1 MLKKYKKISLILL
14 FLILFIIIF
23 MFCYKYTNKK
33 YSGYYEKSY
42 LINDVIDYNGIN
54 MHVENFEIYNKEEF
68 KEKYDE
74 VQIHEEERQKNI
86 VVTIVLNNNSNVKKT
101 VDLSQFILQ
110 SENWFT
116 YLGVYTFYSLNKN
129 LDNYVFELNSNETKT
144 VMLPFSYIFIDN
156 EEIPSNFNEKK
167 FVLNF
172 DINYPNK
179 NKIIL
184 N

>member
-1 MLKKYKKISLILL
+1 MLKKYTKLLLISL
-14 FLILFIIIF
+14 FLILFVVIF
-23 MFCYKYTNKK
+23 IFCYKYTNKK
-33 YSGYYEKSY
+33 YSGYYEQSY

-86 VVTIVLNNNSNVKKT
+86 VVTIAFNNNSNVKKT
-101 VDLSQFILQ
+101 VDLSKFILQ

-116 YLGVYTFYSLNKN
+116 YLGIYTFYSLNKD
-129 LDNYVFELNSNETKT
+129 LDNYVFELNSNETKI
-144 VMLPFSYIFIDN
+144 VMLPFSYIFIDD
-156 EEIPSNFNEKK
+156 EVIPSNFNEKN

-172 DINYPNK
+172 NINYPNK
-179 NKIIL
+179 NIIIL